1 MQISSRKTVKTALL
15 GGAVAVLGLAAI
27 VVLPGARS
35 DENPL
40 TKNFVAEADQDNP
53 HWGQGFDRGVDPF
66 FSLVMEASGQQE
78 LNLKF
83 EKTLRVKRGDT
94 LMETLVDA
102 GINRSEAYYAI
113 DALSDTF
120 NPRKIRTGQTVLVT
134 LEKPAFSG
142 KTEARLS
149 KIVMPMDFGE
159 EVVVNRQ
166 ANDTFSAEKAQ
177 KTTRSL
183 KMYAE
188 GTIEDSLYLSALSEG
203 VPLGVVSE
211 VIRLFSFDVDFQREI
226 WSGDQFKVYYERRMT
241 PEGEA
246 ENTGK
251 VLAATLVLR
260 GKPLTFYR
268 FEGADGKV
276 DYYTADGKSARK
288 MLMKTPIDGARL
300 SSRFGN
306 RKHPVLGYTRMHKGV
321 DFAAITGTPI
331 MAAGDGVVERASEY
345 GSYGNYI
352 RIRHN
357 GTYKTAYAHLS
368 GYAKGIRSG
377 VRVKQG
383 QIIGYVG
390 ATGRVTGAHLHYE
403 ILKDD
408 TQINPLDLKMPKGD
422 SLTGTNLVT
431 LEAEVSE
438 MAIETRLIQALFTPP
453 IGPDKADEVVTIGD

>member
-27 VVLPGARS
+27 LVLPGARS